1 MSPKKI
7 FFKNKVFFFIISLI
21 LLIFISSRLLL
32 FPVHFGHGD
41 DKAIGHIIWIFN
53 SYNSL
58 ELKSKLAEYNKDFS
72 LLFYVIDNFSFTFP

>member
-1 MSPKKI
+1 MFPKKI

-41 DKAIGHIIWIFN
+41 DAAIGHIIWIFN

-58 ELKSKLAEYNKDFS
+58 ELKSKFPHTIS
-72 LLFYVIDNFSFTFP
+72 LNFLLLEHHSS